1 MAPSPLRFL
10 SADRPLQDARVV
22 VLGVPLERG
31 VSFRGG
37 PALAPNAIRQASWS
51 LESFSH
57 HVRKDLVD
65 VGVCDLG
72 DLDVERSREEVFREL
87 EGSVQRLLR
96 AGKRVVVLGGDHSV
110 SLGCVRGA
118 MGALGKVQ
126 VLVLDAHS
134 DLRDEYLGD
143 RFSHACV
150 SRRLSELVDR
160 LVIVGARSF
169 FGPDLDEPFFAGLE
183 EVPKRLSREV
193 PLWLSL
199 DLDVLDPGIFPG
211 VTNPEPGGLSY
222 GDLLDVFRLLRGY
235 GVVGMDVVELAPPFD
250 PSGVSAV
257 TAAKL
262 VIEAILHLWG

>member
-1 MAPSPLRFL
+1 MEPSPLRFL
-10 SADRPLQDARVV
+10 SADHPLEEARVV
-22 VLGVPLERG
+22 ILGVPLERG

-37 PALAPNAIRQASWS
+37 PAFAPNAIRQASWS

-57 HVRKDLVD
+57 YVRKDLGE

-72 DLDVERSREEVFREL
+72 DLDAERSREEVFRALEASVREL
-87 EGSVQRLLR
+87 VR

-110 SLGCVRGA
+110 SLGGVRGA
-118 MGALGKVQ
+118 MSAVGKLQ

-150 SRRLSELVDR
+150 SRRISELVGR

-169 FGPDLDEPFFAGLE
+169 FGPDLDEPFFAELGE
-183 EVPKRLSREV
+183 IPERLSRGI

-199 DLDVLDPGIFPG
+199 DLDVLDPGAFPG
-211 VTNPEPGGLSY
+211 VTNPEPGGLSFR
-222 GDLLDVFRLLRGY
+222 DLLEVLHVLRGFE
-235 GVVGMDVVELAPPFD
+235 VVGMDVVELAPPFD
-250 PSGVSAV
+250 PSGVSAI